1 MRSFRKYVALA
12 LCLSL
17 AAGAVNAQDAEQ
29 KKPARQEKGEK
40 KSAKE
45 KSKKS
50 GKETKTG
57 KDKDKDTEKDEGGD
71 MNLPLEKGHDSFGL
85 KIPYENSE
93 GVLQMMFTV
102 GRASRLDENHVKMME
117 LQVETFDDEGKSEM
131 VIDLPESVLDIT
143 TRLLTTDKEV
153 TIRRSDFEITGQ
165 SMEFDTKTKHGRLA
179 GNVRMLIYEQ
189 PEPTQPSAAAPVTN
203 EEPEVKTQ

>member
-17 AAGAVNAQDAEQ
+17 AAGAVNAQDAE
-29 KKPARQEKGEK
+29 KK
-40 KSAKE
+40 KSAKQE
-45 KSKKS
+45 KSAKKS
-50 GKETKTG
+50 DKEKEKKGGKNKKG
-57 KDKDKDTEKDEGGD
+57 KEKDEDGADGS
-71 MNLPLEKGHDSFGL
+71 MSLPLEKGHDSFGL
-85 KIPYENSE
+85 KIPYENAD

-102 GRASRLDENHVKMME
+102 GRASRMDENHVKMME
-117 LQVETFDDEGKSEM
+117 LQVETFDDEGNSEM

-143 TRLLTTDKEV
+143 TRVLTTDKEV

-189 PEPTQPSAAAPVTN
+189 LEPTQPSAAAPVTN

>member
-1 MRSFRKYVALA
+1 MRSFRKYVALGI
-12 LCLSL
+12 CLGLSASL
-17 AAGAVNAQDAEQ
+17 VNAQDAEK
-29 KKPARQEKGEK
+29 KKPAKQEKGEK
-40 KSAKE
+40 KSGKE
-45 KSKKS
+45 KSKK
-50 GKETKTG
+50 GG
-57 KDKDKDTEKDEGGD
+57 KDKKKDKEKDEDGGD
-71 MNLPLEKGHDSFGL
+71 GGMNLPLEKGHDSFGL

-117 LQVETFDDEGKSEM
+117 LQVETFDDEGESEM

-143 TRLLTTDKEV
+143 TRVLTTDKEV